1 VSSQKRFALLVTVAT
16 LVSLA
21 WTATSEAQFY
31 PYPYP
36 VYRGGYGAEGSVRI
50 EATPKNAEV
59 YVDGYYAGIVD
70 DFDGVFQ
77 RLHVRP
83 GGHEI
88 TLYQD
93 GFRSVTQRIYVTPD
107 TTLTI
112 KHRMEKLAA
121 GEVAEARPIPPNPP
135 VPEQQAPP
143 PTRAR
148 GPYGRTPP
156 PGYPPTG
163 YPPAGYPPPAPPQAG
178 APPQTPQAPEPANGT
193 ITVRVQP
200 IDAEVLIDG
209 QPVPGGQET
218 VSLDV
223 SEGRHNIQV
232 RKQGY
237 VGYLTDVQVRRSEV
251 TTLTVTLRAQP

>member
-1 VSSQKRFALLVTVAT
+1 M
-16 LVSLA
+16 A
-21 WTATSEAQFY
+21 WTATSQAQFY

-36 VYRGGYGAEGSVRI
+36 VYRGDYGAEGSVRI

-93 GFRSVTQRIYVTPD
+93 GYRLVTQRVYVTPD
-107 TTLTI
+107 TTL
-112 KHRMEKLAA
+112 KVKYQMEKLGP
-121 GEVAEARPIPPNPP
+121 GEVAEPRPIPPNPP

-156 PGYPPTG
+156 SGYPPTG
-163 YPPAGYPPPAPPQAG
+163 YPPGGYPPPGPPQAG
-178 APPQTPQAPEPANGT
+178 APPQPPQPANGT
-193 ITVRVQP
+193 ISVRVQP
-200 IDAEVLIDG
+200 VDAEVLIDG

-232 RKQGY
+232 RKQGFI
-237 VGYLTDVQVRRSEV
+237 GYLTDVEVRRSEV